1 MTFLCWWKDT
11 PPTVQRKNIMKMIL
25 SNSGIS
31 GSLGEPI
38 FQVPCSI
45 SRGVFRDV
53 VHSRFFFKHFFQSST
68 FAFFFKK
75 NVWFPIQKDPCPKGP
90 PRQALK
96 ECVSTWHLG
105 CEFGID
111 DGWCREDDEWWYW
124 VDGYHQGYLT
134 ARFNFTQ
141 LPSMLVSSTG
151 HQSQLRLHFPIFLTL
166 QTCPTVANATYAL
179 R

>member
-1 MTFLCWWKDT
+1 MWFIVGFFL
-11 PPTVQRKNIMKMIL
+11 N
-25 SNSGIS
+25 
-31 GSLGEPI
+31 
-38 FQVPCSI
+38 
-45 SRGVFRDV
+45 
-53 VHSRFFFKHFFQSST
+53 HFFQSST

-141 LPSMLVSSTG
+141 LPSMLVAKHWASEPTETSF
-151 HQSQLRLHFPIFLTL
+151 SHFPHPSNMPNCGQCHLCSQVVSTNFAAQRVCAACGFRVLCVLPRSGWWSLNHWI
-166 QTCPTVANATYAL
+166 CSG
-179 R
+179 

>member
-1 MTFLCWWKDT
+1 MWF
-11 PPTVQRKNIMKMIL
+11 I
-25 SNSGIS
+25 
-31 GSLGEPI
+31 
-38 FQVPCSI
+38 
-45 SRGVFRDV
+45 V
-53 VHSRFFFKHFFQSST
+53 VFFKHFFQSST
-68 FAFFFKK
+68 FAFVLKK

-141 LPSMLVSSTG
+141 LPSMLVASTG
-151 HQSQLRLHFPIFLTL
+151 HQSQLRLHFFPFSSPFKHAQLWPMPLMLSGSIN
-166 QTCPTVANATYAL
+166 QL
-179 R
+179 RSTARMCCLWLSGPMCVTQVWLMVIESLDL